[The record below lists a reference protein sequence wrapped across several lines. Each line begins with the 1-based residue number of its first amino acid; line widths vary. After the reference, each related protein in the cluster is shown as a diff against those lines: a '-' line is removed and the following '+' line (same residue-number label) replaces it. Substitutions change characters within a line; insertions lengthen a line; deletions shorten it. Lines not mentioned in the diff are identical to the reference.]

1 MAQQTT
7 RKHYD
12 EKTGHDIPDGDGTVS
27 DEDVNSIDGPDK
39 KVKTGQDH
47 SLDNYEETMPDH
59 GVGDVQDSSDT
70 STDIYHESQQK
81 VGGGAGEK

>member
-7 RKHYD
+7 REHYD

-27 DEDVNSIDGPDK
+27 DEDVDAISGSGK
-39 KVKTGQDH
+39 GKKTGQDH

-59 GVGDVQDSSDT
+59 GVGYVQDRSDT
-70 STDIYHESQQK
+70 STDIYRED
-81 VGGGAGEK
+81 